1 MGYDKEMGGFD
12 DKSVEENDIY
22 FLFIRPVNEVLDEER
37 IEPVEEA
44 VVNMCKS
51 VDVHYTYTANGGKHN
66 GTDGNSEPGD
76 SDAVD
81 GDFDLQDVM
90 DC

>member
-1 MGYDKEMGGFD
+1 M
-12 DKSVEENDIY
+12 
-22 FLFIRPVNEVLDEER
+22 
-37 IEPVEEA
+37 EEA